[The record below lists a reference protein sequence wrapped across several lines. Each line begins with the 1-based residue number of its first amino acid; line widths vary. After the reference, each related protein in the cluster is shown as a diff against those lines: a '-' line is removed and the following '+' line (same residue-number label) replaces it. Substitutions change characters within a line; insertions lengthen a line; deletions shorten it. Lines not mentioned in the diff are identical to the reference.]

1 MGRKRGRRRALKLKL
16 KKETLLSIV
25 SLGFMVTGVLMII
38 SFAGQG
44 AWLESIQ
51 TYLRTHFGFAALIL
65 PFMFISAGLMLTQLK
80 WFIAKPNVFLGSV
93 LVFAGLL
100 GVGKGGSVGQD
111 IFLNLAA
118 LIMPVGATILLIAI
132 MFSGIMI
139 MTESSLAEWLIK
151 ISGIFAFRRR
161 STTVA
166 GLQNDKKGFPLMPA
180 KTDLKIKG
188 GQVSDAEP
196 VVESSKPSGDQSTT
210 GSTPAGTEPTHSLI
224 VNNPG
229 ENTHIYQ
236 SPSVDLLDAKMGA
249 PADRGDVKG
258 NAHIIEETLDS
269 FGIQAHVDEANQG
282 PAVTQYAL
290 NIKRGTKLS
299 RITALQN
306 DLALALAAPTGQIR
320 IEAPIPGRAL
330 VGIEIPNRRP
340 EMVSLRKM
348 VTAPNLKK
356 NSSKTAFGLGLNVS
370 GEVVVT
376 DLTKMPHV
384 LIAGATGSGKSVSV
398 NAMIMQILFRAS
410 PEEVKFMMVDPKRVE
425 LTQYNGIPH
434 LITPVIVEPD
444 KVLNALNWAVTEMNN
459 RYKMFA
465 EVGARNIESFNQ
477 MAAYQSIP
485 YIVIII
491 DELADIMLF
500 APAKV
505 EDAITRL
512 AQMSRAVGIHLVL
525 ATQRPSVDVLTGLIK
540 ANVPCRIAFNVTSMV
555 DSRVII
561 DSPGA
566 EKLIGK
572 GDMLY
577 IPPDQSKPSR
587 IQGAYVSEEEVKR
600 VLDFIKSQS
609 PEVHYTDEITQ
620 KSGPGA
626 VMGMDGQMEDAD
638 PLFNQAVE
646 LVVSNQKASA
656 SLFQRHLQI
665 GYARAA
671 RVLDQ
676 LEHAGV
682 VGPGDGA
689 KPRNILIR
697 SMEDWKARQSGNKQ

>member
-25 SLGFMVTGVLMII
+25 SLGFIVTGVLMII

-51 TYLRTHFGFAALIL
+51 NYLATHFGFAALIL
-65 PFMFISAGLMLTQLK
+65 PFMFLSAGLMLTQLK

-118 LIMPVGATILLIAI
+118 LIMPIGATILLIAI

-151 ISGIFAFRRR
+151 ISNILSFRRR

-166 GLQNDKKGFPLMPA
+166 GLQNDKKNFPLMPV

-188 GQVSDAEP
+188 GQVSEVEPATEP
-196 VVESSKPSGDQSTT
+196 VKPASESPAN
-210 GSTPAGTEPTHSLI
+210 GSAPASTEPTHSLI

-236 SPSVDLLDAKMGA
+236 PPSVDLLDAKMGA

-320 IEAPIPGRAL
+320 IEAPIPGRNL

-356 NSSKTAFGLGLNVS
+356 TSSKTAFGLGLNVS

-398 NAMIMQILFRAS
+398 NALIMQILFRAS

-434 LITPVIVEPD
+434 LICPVIVEPD

-465 EVGARNIESFNQ
+465 EVGARNIEGFNQ

-512 AQMSRAVGIHLVL
+512 AQMARAVGIHLVL

-540 ANVPCRIAFNVTSMV
+540 ANVPCRIAFNVTSMI

-600 VLDFIKSQS
+600 VLDFIKSQT
-609 PEVHYTDEITQ
+609 PEVHYTEEITQ
-620 KSGPGA
+620 KTGPGA
-626 VMGMDGQMEDAD
+626 VMGSDGQMEDAD

-646 LVVSNQKASA
+646 LVVANQKASA

-689 KPRNILIR
+689 KPRNILVK
-697 SMEDWKARQSGNKQ
+697 SMEEWKARQVSNK

>member
-16 KKETLLSIV
+16 KKETILSIV
-25 SLGFMVTGVLMII
+25 SLGFVVSGALMLI

-44 AWLESIQ
+44 ELLQSIQ
-51 TYLRTHFGFAALIL
+51 NYLQTNFGFAALIL
-65 PFMFISAGLMLTQLK
+65 PFIFISAGLVLTQLK
-80 WFIAKPNVFLGSV
+80 WFIAKPNVFLGSI
-93 LVFAGLL
+93 LVFIGLL
-100 GVGKGGSVGQD
+100 GVGKGGMIGTE
-111 IFLNLAA
+111 IFLNLSA
-118 LIMPVGATILLIAI
+118 LILPVGASILLVAI
-132 MFSGIMI
+132 MLSGVMV
-139 MTESSLAEWLIK
+139 MTESSIAEWFVK
-151 ISGIFAFRRR
+151 IAGIFSFRRLP
-161 STTVA
+161 TTV
-166 GLQNDKKGFPLMPA
+166 GDLQKDKKSFPLLPG
-180 KTDLKIKG
+180 KSDLKIKG
-188 GQVSDAEP
+188 GQVAEP
-196 VVESSKPSGDQSTT
+196 EQVESQKPATKPEPMPAQS
-210 GSTPAGTEPTHSLI
+210 AAAEPNHSLI

-229 ENTHIYQ
+229 DQQQVYQ
-236 SPSVDLLDAKMGA
+236 YPSSDLLDTKMGA
-249 PADRGDVKG
+249 PADRGDVKQ

-269 FGIQAHVDEANQG
+269 FGIQAHVEEANQG

-330 VGIEIPNRRP
+330 VGVEIPNRRP

-356 NSSKTAFGLGLNVS
+356 MPSKTAFGLGLNVS

-376 DLTKMPHV
+376 DITRMPHV
-384 LIAGATGSGKSVSV
+384 LIAGSTGSGKSVSV
-398 NAMIMQILFRAS
+398 NALIMQILFRAS

-434 LITPVIVEPD
+434 LICPVIVEPD

-465 EVGARNIESFNQ
+465 EVGARNIDSFNQ

-485 YIVIII
+485 YIIIII

-512 AQMSRAVGIHLVL
+512 AQMARAVGIHLVL

-540 ANVPCRIAFNVTSMV
+540 ANVPCRIAFNVTSMI

-587 IQGAYVSEEEVKR
+587 IQGAFVSEEEVHR
-600 VLDFIKSQS
+600 VLEFIKAQA
-609 PEVHYTDEITQ
+609 PEVHYTEEITA
-620 KSGPGA
+620 KSGPG
-626 VMGMDGQMEDAD
+626 VMGADGQMEDLD
-638 PLFNQAVE
+638 PMFEQAIQ
-646 LVVSNQKASA
+646 VVLANQKASA

-676 LEHAGV
+676 LEKAGI

-689 KPRNILIR
+689 KPRNILIH
-697 SMEDWKARQSGNKQ
+697 SYEEWKARQNPPKST